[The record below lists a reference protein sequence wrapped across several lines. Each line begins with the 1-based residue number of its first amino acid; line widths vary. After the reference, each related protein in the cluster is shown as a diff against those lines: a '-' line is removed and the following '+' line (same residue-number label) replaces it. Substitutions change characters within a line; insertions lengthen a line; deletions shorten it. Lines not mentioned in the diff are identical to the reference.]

1 MLVVITVSRSHV
13 EVIITLSRY
22 HVLDKRTMISW
33 KWENSLTNQA
43 GDYEFEIIDLCFSKR
58 NKLSLMQYNAN

>member
-1 MLVVITVSRSHV
+1 
-13 EVIITLSRY
+13 
-22 HVLDKRTMISW
+22 MISW